1 VRVIK
6 EMASRVAPSRATSG
20 FFELVA
26 AHGVRDSLGGA
37 SPPGEASSSGGS
49 AGPPPDTV
57 DVVAGVAQVFLDAR
71 TDRPP
76 DGGTVV
82 STVSHAMQAC
92 VGSVLQQ
99 MLQRIRDTE
108 AEPVEA
114 ASIVAQMRSIIL
126 IRLGESGC
134 DGAEAVTM
142 DPDVSDALDTYLDI
156 AIDEGL
162 RKAAPGPTVDITTHL
177 TDAHTES
184 LEAYSLES
192 IEALDQKVQAA
203 IKETREWGKKLAEDA
218 SAKAPS
224 LSSAQL
230 RQKERALRLA
240 ESQSA

>member
-1 VRVIK
+1 
-6 EMASRVAPSRATSG
+6 
-20 FFELVA
+20 
-26 AHGVRDSLGGA
+26 
-37 SPPGEASSSGGS
+37 
-49 AGPPPDTV
+49 
-57 DVVAGVAQVFLDAR
+57 
-71 TDRPP
+71 
-76 DGGTVV
+76 
-82 STVSHAMQAC
+82 
-92 VGSVLQQ
+92 

-240 ESQSA
+240 ESQSAWHRNGYFFIWRFHNFLKNVKCKIKKYLVFVAAVYESPIFGW